1 MVSSVIKYSIIL
13 TLLLSLSL
21 SAQSVSALASVDS
34 SDYLIGDYITYTLEV
49 RSDKNIEVITPFF
62 RDSLKQ
68 VEIISELAPV
78 KSEDENINSSTFG
91 FVVSYYDSA
100 SITIPPIAVRYKSSG
115 SDEEK
120 IVLSNPV
127 TFNVHTVAVEPQLDI
142 KDVKEPLTIPLDWKF
157 ILLIVLIVIVALAI
171 AYYLYRRYKKR
182 KAEQPVKKR
191 IIKIPAHV
199 RAMSALDNLE
209 NEKLWQK
216 GMVKE
221 YHSKI
226 TGIIRGYFEERFNL
240 PALEL
245 TTSEQLQQLKR
256 VPDAKNILE
265 ITNEFLD
272 NADLVKFA
280 KFVPLPSVN
289 ETMMKQAKEIV
300 ANTATSETS
309 YIEEEVPN
317 V

>member
-1 MVSSVIKYSIIL
+1 MVKNLSKYFCFLFIL
-13 TLLLSLSL
+13 NISL
-21 SAQSVSALASVDS
+21 SAQSISVLASVDS
-34 SDYLIGDYITYTLEV
+34 SDYLIGDYINYTLEI
-49 RSDKNIEVITPFF
+49 RADKNIEVTTPFI

-68 VEIISELAPV
+68 VEIIKELPPVVNEEQNV
-78 KSEDENINSSTFG
+78 KSTTYGYII
-91 FVVSYYDSA
+91 SYYDSA
-100 SITIPPIAVRYKSSG
+100 SITIPPIAVRYKSQD

-120 IVLSNPV
+120 VALSNPV
-127 TFNVHTVAVEPQLDI
+127 TFTVHTVAVEAQADI

-157 ILLIVLIVIVALAI
+157 ILIIALIVLIVLVV
-171 AYYLYRRYKKR
+171 AYYFYRRYKKK
-182 KAEQPVKKR
+182 KAEMPVKKK

-199 RAMSALDNLE
+199 RALTALSNLE

-216 GMVKE
+216 GAVKE

-245 TTSEQLQQLKR
+245 TSSEQMEQLKK
-256 VPDAKNILE
+256 VPDAEIILS
-265 ITNEFLD
+265 ITNEFLN

-280 KFVPLPSVN
+280 KFQPMPSVN
-289 ETMMKQAKEIV
+289 EAMMNQAKEIV
-300 ANTATSETS
+300 NQTILKETVQV
-309 YIEEEVPN
+309 EEEVQS